1 MREKV
6 DRDEADC
13 RVQRPTNVSAYV
25 FISEVVAQQMGT
37 ESTSWNEGKEAGKDR
52 EKIER
57 GGEGLVQV
65 CL

>member
-25 FISEVVAQQMGT
+25 FISEVVAQQMVQNPPRGM
-37 ESTSWNEGKEAGKDR
+37 R
-52 EKIER
+52 EKRLEKTER
-57 GGEGLVQV
+57 R
-65 CL
+65 